1 MGIAAV
7 LVAVLI
13 VTGCD
18 DCSERLVRG
27 PAEGG
32 SRGRRDRG
40 PRARPVRG
48 RSAAVFDIMM
58 GKPGL
63 SG

>member
-1 MGIAAV
+1 MRSKMGIAAV

-18 DCSERLVRG
+18 DCTERLVRG

-32 SRGRRDRG
+32 VAGGVIAGRAHA
-40 PRARPVRG
+40 P
-48 RSAAVFDIMM
+48 SAAEVPRFMI
-58 GKPGL
+58 
-63 SG
+63 

>member
-32 SRGRRDRG
+32 VAGGVIAGRAHA
-40 PRARPVRG
+40 P
-48 RSAAVFDIMM
+48 SAAEVPRFLI
-58 GKPGL
+58 
-63 SG
+63 